1 MLQYTG
7 LTRKGEDVMSQ
18 DEKLDK
24 LLEEVS
30 ALKQQMDKQ
39 DEQIAYIVARLEHMR
54 DKAHENREKQTA
66 WPK

>member
-54 DKAHENREKQTA
+54 DKAHANREKQTA

>member
-1 MLQYTG
+1 MLQYAG

>member
-1 MLQYTG
+1 MLQYAG
-7 LTRKGEDVMSQ
+7 LTRKGEDAMSQ

>member
-1 MLQYTG
+1 
-7 LTRKGEDVMSQ
+7 MSQ

-39 DEQIAYIVARLEHMR
+39 DEQIAYIVARLNHMR